1 MSDQQTTHIQQV
13 PEGWDGYNVIAVS
26 FEDDANAY
34 NALTALKELD
44 SQERVGVQ
52 EGVVVERTDDG
63 HVVEKDRIESMFPAA
78 TAGGGLIGL
87 LIGIIGGPL
96 GMLIGG
102 TTGLLYGS
110 LFDLTDADETDSALA
125 GVSGAVKIG
134 HTAVLA
140 VVSESNPEVV
150 DAAMSRLG
158 GTVARR
164 PVAEVEAEI
173 AAAEE
178 AERKAKH
185 EARKQL
191 IDTRRAQSKAAV
203 DAKLD
208 ELKAKLPRRQ
218 KAAV

>member
-1 MSDQQTTHIQQV
+1 MSDQQTTHTQPV
-13 PEGWDGYNVIAVS
+13 ADGYNVIAVS

-44 SQERVGVQ
+44 SQERVRVQ

-63 HVVEKDRIESMFPAA
+63 QVTEKDRIESMFPAA

-102 TTGLLYGS
+102 TTGLVYGS
-110 LFDLTDADETDSALA
+110 VFDLTDAEETDSALA

-140 VVSESNPEVV
+140 VVSEPNPEII

-158 GTVARR
+158 GSVARR

-178 AERKAKH
+178 AERKARH

-191 IDTRRAQSKAAV
+191 IEARREKSKAAV
-203 DAKLD
+203 DAKVD

-218 KAAV
+218 KATV